1 MTIWLG
7 VSAIEGMQSKSSRP
21 ISRRT
26 KTSAPSSRG
35 NNRNGQ
41 KPRRVTET
49 LPSTPVSSTHAS
61 GRAVERLAIDGG
73 PKAVTNQLQGWP
85 QFDENAIKAVEAV
98 LRSGKVNYWTGKR
111 GMEFEK
117 KFAEWQGSKYAISVA
132 TGTAALHVALSSL
145 GIGPGD
151 EVIVPSYTF
160 IATSFSVVQAGAI
173 PRFADVN
180 IEDHCIS
187 VESAEKLVNERTKA
201 IMPVHLYGNVC
212 DMDKIHAFAKK
223 RNLFVIEDNAEAFG
237 GVFKGKKTGTLGDF
251 AGCSFC
257 QNKTFTTGGE
267 GGMITTDDEEL
278 AWKARS
284 FRDHG
289 YDVKQ
294 RLSLLELEQKLPYI
308 HNMVG
313 WNYRMTEM
321 QSAIGLAEL
330 ERMDNWNMPRRRRNA
345 RILIDALKTSPLI
358 KYFPVDTRERQNG
371 WYVLAFSLDVE
382 NLNCDIKQFVTAVAT
397 EGAPV
402 WKVFWPQCH
411 TERAF
416 QEHNAFGRTGFPFN
430 SKEYASPWSTDYSNV
445 DVPNARWHEAH
456 TFTCFA
462 YPTYTESDMEQIANA
477 ILKVIRTFTK

>member
-1 MTIWLG
+1 MT
-7 VSAIEGMQSKSSRP
+7 K
-21 ISRRT
+21 
-26 KTSAPSSRG
+26 
-35 NNRNGQ
+35 N
-41 KPRRVTET
+41 
-49 LPSTPVSSTHAS
+49 
-61 GRAVERLAIDGG
+61 LAINGG
-73 PKAVTNQLQGWP
+73 SKTITIQMQGWP
-85 QFDENAIKAVEAV
+85 SFDENAIQSVEAV
-98 LRSGKVNYWTGKR
+98 LRSGKVNYWTGPK

-117 KFAEWQGSKYAISVA
+117 KFADWQGSRYAISVA
-132 TGTAALHVALSSL
+132 TGTAALHVALTAL

-160 IATSFSVVQAGAI
+160 IASSFSIVQAGAI

-180 IEDHCIS
+180 REDHCIS
-187 VESAEKLVNERTKA
+187 MESAEKLVNERTRA

-212 DMDKIHAFAKK
+212 DMDAIHAFARKH
-223 RNLFVIEDNAEAFG
+223 NLFVLEDNAEAFG
-237 GVFKGKKTGTLGDF
+237 GSYKGKMTGTLGNM
-251 AGCSFC
+251 AACSFC

-267 GGMITTDDEEL
+267 GGMVTTDNEDL
-278 AWKARS
+278 AWIARS

-330 ERMDNWNMPRRRRNA
+330 NRMDNWNMPNRRRNA
-345 RILIDALKTSPLI
+345 KIIMDKILDLPQVLYGPIDTE
-358 KYFPVDTRERQNG
+358 ERRNG
-371 WYVLAFSLDVE
+371 WYVMAFSLDIDHMK
-382 NLNCDIKQFVTAVAT
+382 CDIREFVDAVGA

-411 TERAF
+411 TEKAF
-416 QEHNAFGRTGFPFN
+416 QEHRAFGNSGFPFT
-430 SKEYASPWSTDYSNV
+430 SSEFSDKQSVDYTSV
-445 DVPNARWHEAH
+445 DVPNAVWHESH

-462 YPTYTESDMEQIANA
+462 FPTYTPDDCEQIGDA
-477 ILKVIRTFTK
+477 LRKVILAYS

>member
-1 MTIWLG
+1 
-7 VSAIEGMQSKSSRP
+7 MQ
-21 ISRRT
+21 T
-26 KTSAPSSRG
+26 KTSPVKAGTSIPAAPAIAKSSG
-35 NNRNGQ
+35 VSQ
-41 KPRRVTET
+41 K
-49 LPSTPVSSTHAS
+49 
-61 GRAVERLAIDGG
+61 LAIRGG
-73 PKAVTNQLQGWP
+73 SKAVSNQLQGWP
-85 QFDENAIKAVEAV
+85 QFDENAIKAVEVV
-98 LRSGKVNYWTGKR
+98 LRSGKVNYWTGKN
-111 GMEFEK
+111 GMDFEK
-117 KFAEWQGSKYAISVA
+117 RFAEWQGSKYAISVA
-132 TGTAALHVALSSL
+132 TGTAALHVALTSL

-173 PRFADVN
+173 PRFADLN
-180 IEDHCIS
+180 LEDHCIS
-187 VESAEKLVNERTKA
+187 IESAEKLVTERTKA

-212 DMDKIHAFAKK
+212 DMDKIRTFAKK
-223 RNLFVIEDNAEAFG
+223 HKLFVIEDNAEAFG
-237 GVFKGKKTGTLGDF
+237 GFFKGRKTGTLSQI

-267 GGMITTDDEEL
+267 GGMVTTDDEAL

-308 HNMVG
+308 HNMIG

-330 ERMDNWNMPRRRRNA
+330 DRMDTWNMPNRRRNA
-345 RILIDALKTSPLI
+345 RILIAALKTSPLI

-371 WYVLAFSLDVE
+371 WYVLAFSLDIE
-382 NLNCDIKQFVTAVAT
+382 NMTCDIKQFVNAVAA

-416 QEHNAFGRTGFPFN
+416 QEHNAFGRTGFPFK
-430 SKEYASPWSTDYSNV
+430 SKEYADPKSVDYKNV

-462 YPTYTESDMEQIANA
+462 YPTYSESDMEQIGEA
-477 ILKVIRTFTK
+477 ILKVIEAYKK

>member
-1 MTIWLG
+1 M
-7 VSAIEGMQSKSSRP
+7 AEK
-21 ISRRT
+21 
-26 KTSAPSSRG
+26 
-35 NNRNGQ
+35 
-41 KPRRVTET
+41 
-49 LPSTPVSSTHAS
+49 
-61 GRAVERLAIDGG
+61 LAIQGG
-73 PKAVTNQLQGWP
+73 PKAVKSSKIGWP
-85 QFDENAIKAVEAV
+85 NFDEKAIKAVEDV
-98 LRSGKVNYWTGKR
+98 LRSGKVNYWTGPK

-132 TGTAALHVALSSL
+132 TGTAALHVALTSL

-160 IATSFSVVQAGAI
+160 IASSFSVVQAGAI

-180 IEDHCIS
+180 IDDHCINI
-187 VESAEKLVNERTKA
+187 ESAEKLVNGRTKA

-212 DMDKIHAFAKK
+212 DMDKINEFARKHK
-223 RNLFVIEDNAEAFG
+223 IFVIEDNAEAFG
-237 GVFKGKKTGTLGDF
+237 GSYKGKKTGTLGDI

-267 GGMITTDDEEL
+267 GGMITTDNEEY
-278 AWKARS
+278 AWIARS

-289 YDVKQ
+289 YDVKE

-330 ERMDNWNMPRRRRNA
+330 ERMDNWNMPARQRNA
-345 RILIDALKTSPLI
+345 HIVIDRIKDLKQVLYT
-358 KYFPVDTRERQNG
+358 PVDTAERRNG
-371 WYVLAFSLDVE
+371 WFVMAFSLDVD
-382 NLNCDIKQFVTAVAT
+382 NMNCNIRQFVEAVVA

-411 TERAF
+411 TEQAF
-416 QEHNAFGRTGFPFN
+416 QKHISFGRSGFPFK
-430 SKEYASPWSTDYSNV
+430 SKEYTNPESADYSNI
-445 DVPNARWHEAH
+445 DVPNAIWHEEH

-462 YPTYTESDMEQIANA
+462 FPTYTVENCEQIGDA
-477 ILKVIRTFTK
+477 LRKVILAYSK

>member
-1 MTIWLG
+1 M
-7 VSAIEGMQSKSSRP
+7 SEK
-21 ISRRT
+21 
-26 KTSAPSSRG
+26 
-35 NNRNGQ
+35 
-41 KPRRVTET
+41 
-49 LPSTPVSSTHAS
+49 
-61 GRAVERLAIDGG
+61 LAINGG
-73 PKAVTNQLQGWP
+73 PKAVTSQKTGWP
-85 QFDENAIKAVEAV
+85 DFDEKSIKAVENV
-98 LRSGKVNYWTGKR
+98 LRSGKVNYWTGPK

-132 TGTAALHVALSSL
+132 TGTAALHVGLTAM

-160 IATSFSVVQAGAI
+160 IASSFSVVQAGAI

-180 IEDHCIS
+180 LDDHCIS
-187 VESAEKLVNERTKA
+187 VESAEKLVTSRTRA

-212 DMDKIHAFAKK
+212 DMDKITAFARKH
-223 RNLFVIEDNAEAFG
+223 NLLVIEDNAEAFG
-237 GVFKGKKTGTLGDF
+237 GYFKDRKTGTIGDI

-267 GGMITTDDEEL
+267 GGMVTTDNEEY
-278 AWKARS
+278 AWIARS

-321 QSAIGLAEL
+321 QSAIGITEL
-330 ERMDNWNMPRRRRNA
+330 ERMDSWNMPNRKRNA
-345 RILIDALKTSPLI
+345 KIIMDKVKDLPQILNM
-358 KYFPVDTRERQNG
+358 PVDTPERQNG
-371 WYVLAFSLDVE
+371 WYVMAFSLDID
-382 NLNCDIKQFVTAVAT
+382 NMNCNIKEFADAAVA
-397 EGAPV
+397 EGATV

-411 TERAF
+411 VEQAF
-416 QEHNAFGRTGFPFN
+416 QKHNSFGKSGFPFR
-430 SKEYASPWSTDYSNV
+430 SKEYTSPESADYTHIE
-445 DVPNARWHEAH
+445 VPNAKWHEEH

-462 YPTYTESDMEQIANA
+462 FPTYTVENCEQIGDA
-477 ILKVIRTFTK
+477 LRKVILAYSK

>member
-1 MTIWLG
+1 M
-7 VSAIEGMQSKSSRP
+7 SEK
-21 ISRRT
+21 
-26 KTSAPSSRG
+26 
-35 NNRNGQ
+35 
-41 KPRRVTET
+41 
-49 LPSTPVSSTHAS
+49 
-61 GRAVERLAIDGG
+61 LAINGG
-73 PKAVTNQLQGWP
+73 EKAVGTKLPGWP
-85 QFDENAIKAVEAV
+85 QFSEKAIQEVEAV

-117 KFAEWQGSKYAISVA
+117 RFAEWQGSKYAVSVA
-132 TGTAALHVALSSL
+132 TGTAALHVGLAAL

-160 IATSFSVVQAGAI
+160 IATSFSVVQAGAV

-180 IEDHCIS
+180 LEDHCIS
-187 VESAEKLVNERTKA
+187 VESAEKLITKRTKA

-212 DMDKIHAFAKK
+212 DMDKVWALAKK
-223 RNLFVIEDNAEAFG
+223 HNLLVVEDNAEAYG
-237 GVFKGKKTGTLGDF
+237 GEFKGKKTGTMGHV

-267 GGMITTDDEEL
+267 GGMMTTDDEEV
-278 AWKARS
+278 AWRARS

-330 ERMDNWNMPRRRRNA
+330 DRLEDWNFPARRRNA
-345 RILIDALKTSPLI
+345 AIIVNALKELPEV
-358 KYFPVDTRERQNG
+358 KFCPVDTPERRNG
-371 WYVLAFSLDVE
+371 WYAMAFSLDIE
-382 NLNCDIKQFVTAVAT
+382 NMDCDIRQFVNAAGA
-397 EGAPV
+397 EGAPC

-416 QEHNAFGRTGFPFN
+416 QEGNAFGASGFPFR
-430 SKEYASPWSTDYSNV
+430 SQEYATPSSVDYTQV
-445 DVPNARWHEAH
+445 QVPNALWHEKH

-462 YPTYTESDMEQIANA
+462 YPTYSEENCQEIAA
-477 ILKVIRTFTK
+477 ALVKVIKAYSKRKANG

>member
-1 MTIWLG
+1 M
-7 VSAIEGMQSKSSRP
+7 
-21 ISRRT
+21 
-26 KTSAPSSRG
+26 
-35 NNRNGQ
+35 
-41 KPRRVTET
+41 
-49 LPSTPVSSTHAS
+49 STT
-61 GRAVERLAIDGG
+61 LAIDGG
-73 PKAVTNQLQGWP
+73 PKAVTNKLVGWP
-85 QFDENAIKAVEAV
+85 QFDENAIRAVETV
-98 LRSGKVNYWTGKR
+98 LRSGKVNYWTGKQ

-117 KFAEWQGSKYAISVA
+117 QFAEWQGSKYAISVA
-132 TGTAALHVALSSL
+132 TGTAALHVALNSL

-160 IATSFSVVQAGAI
+160 IASSFSVVQAGAI

-180 IEDHCIS
+180 LEDHCIS
-187 VESAEKLVNERTKA
+187 VESAEKLVTPRTKA

-212 DMDKIHAFAKK
+212 DMDKIHAFAKRHK
-223 RNLFVIEDNAEAFG
+223 LFVIEDNAEAFG
-237 GVFKGKKTGTLGDF
+237 GSYKGKKTGALSDI

-267 GGMITTDDEEL
+267 GGMVTTDDEDL

-330 ERMDNWNMPRRRRNA
+330 ARMESWNMPNRRRNA
-345 RILIDALKTSPLI
+345 KILIDALKTSKLV
-358 KYFPVDTRERQNG
+358 KLFPIDTPERRNG
-371 WYVLAFSLDVE
+371 LFVLAFSLDIE
-382 NLNCDIKQFVTAVAT
+382 NMKCDIKQFVTAVSK

-411 TERAF
+411 TEQAF
-416 QEHNAFGRTGFPFN
+416 QARNAFGRSGFPFT
-430 SKEYASPWSTDYSNV
+430 SKEYADPKSVDYTNV

-462 YPTYTESDMEQIANA
+462 FPTYTESDMEQIGAA
-477 ILKVIRTFTK
+477 ILKVIHAYQK